1 MTGSWHLQKAH
12 NERDAVTRFETV
24 RSYGVKAI
32 DYWTIFSMKAVLKF
46 GSVVGVVVG
55 NPWTS
60 HV

>member
-1 MTGSWHLQKAH
+1 MCRGAPTW
-12 NERDAVTRFETV
+12 FETV
-24 RSYGVKAI
+24 WNYSVEAI